1 MEPWTRSGYDMAS
14 RKTLNAKNLEALGAE
29 RLAELL
35 IEISRGNAAAQRR
48 LRLELAGAASPE
60 DMAQEIRRR
69 LTALARS
76 RSFVDWRQ
84 RKALVADLETQKQ
97 AIAQVATV
105 DAAEALD
112 LLWRF
117 LALANLIFGRCDD
130 SSGSLITVFQAACHD
145 LGGIANSA
153 NTAPNVLAEQAY
165 CALIENEYGQY
176 DGLIE
181 VLAPALGAT
190 GLDHLK
196 QLILKLS
203 QEPRQKPRAEDRKVI
218 GWGMGGPLYADDLAE
233 RHRSSVVR
241 LALEAIADAQ
251 GDVDAFIAQQGEKAR
266 RVPSVA
272 VEIARRLLAVGR
284 AEEAWAAI
292 NAVDQD
298 RLGRIPVEWEQT
310 RLEVLEALG
319 RVDEAQ
325 AFRWA
330 CFERSLNPE
339 HLRSYLKRL
348 PDFEDLEAE
357 ERAIAHALENPSVHH
372 ALGLL
377 VTWPALDQVAHLVLS
392 RADELN
398 GDFYEILAPAAAAL
412 EAKHPLAAT
421 VLRRAL
427 IDFALERNRTKRYQH
442 AARHLEECESLAD
455 GIEDFGRFETH
466 GAYVKR
472 LKAHHG
478 RKSSF
483 WSLVV

>member
-1 MEPWTRSGYDMAS
+1 MAS

-35 IEISRGNAAAQRR
+35 IEISRGNAAAQRS
-48 LRLELAGAASPE
+48 LRLELAGAASPG
-60 DMAQEIRRR
+60 DMAQEIRKR
-69 LTALARS
+69 LTAIARS
-76 RSFVDWRQ
+76 HAFVNWRQ

-117 LALANLIFGRCDD
+117 MALASSIFHRCDD
-130 SSGSLITVFQAACHD
+130 SSGSVITVFQAACRD
-145 LGGIANSA
+145 LGGIAIAA
-153 NTAPNVLAEQAY
+153 NAAPNVLAEQAY
-165 CALIENEYGQY
+165 RALIENEYGQY

-181 VLAPALGAT
+181 VLAPALGST

-241 LALEAIADAQ
+241 MALEAIADAQ
-251 GDVDAFIAQQGEKAR
+251 GDVDAFIAQQSEKAR
-266 RVPSVA
+266 GVPGVA
-272 VEIARRLLAVGR
+272 VEIARRLLAVDR

-292 NAVDQD
+292 EAVDQD
-298 RLGRIPVEWEQT
+298 RPGWISFEWEQT
-310 RLEVLEALG
+310 RIEVLDALG
-319 RVDEAQ
+319 RPDEAQ
-325 AFRWA
+325 AFRWV

-357 ERAIAHALENPSVHH
+357 ERAIARALENPSVHH
-372 ALGLL
+372 ALGFL
-377 VTWPALDQVAHLVLS
+377 VTWPALDQAARLVLA

-421 VLRRAL
+421 LLRRAL
-427 IDFALERNRTKRYQH
+427 IDFALERNRTKRFQH

-455 GIEDFGRFETH
+455 RIEDFGRFEAH
-466 GAYVKR
+466 EAYVNR
-472 LKAHHG
+472 LKAQHG

-483 WSLVV
+483 WSPVV

>member
-1 MEPWTRSGYDMAS
+1 MAS

-48 LRLELAGAASPE
+48 LRLELAGAASPA
-60 DMAQEIRRR
+60 DMAQEIRKR
-69 LTALARS
+69 LTAIARS

-105 DAAEALD
+105 DATEALD

-117 LALANLIFGRCDD
+117 LALANPIFGRCDD
-130 SSGSLITVFQAACHD
+130 SSGSVIAVFQAACRD

-153 NTAPNVLAEQAY
+153 NATPTVLAEQAY
-165 CALIENEYGQY
+165 RALIENEYGQY

-181 VLAPALGAT
+181 VLAPALGPT

-241 LALEAIADAQ
+241 IALEAIADAQ
-251 GDVDAFIAQQGEKAR
+251 GDVDAFIAQQSDKAR
-266 RVPSVA
+266 GVPSVA
-272 VEIARRLLAVGR
+272 VEIARRLLAASR
-284 AEEAWAAI
+284 IEDAWAAI

-298 RLGRIPVEWEQT
+298 RPGWISVEWEQT
-310 RLEVLEALG
+310 RIEVLEALG
-319 RVDEAQ
+319 RAGEAQ
-325 AFRWA
+325 AFRSA
-330 CFERSLNPE
+330 CFEHSLNPE
-339 HLRSYLKRL
+339 HLRSYLKHL

-357 ERAIAHALENPSVHH
+357 ERAISHALSHPSMHH
-372 ALGLL
+372 ALGFL
-377 VTWPALDQVAHLVLS
+377 VTWPALDQAAHLVLT

-427 IDFALERNRTKRYQH
+427 IDFALEQNRTKRYQH
-442 AARHLEECESLAD
+442 AVHHLEECENLA
-455 GIEDFGRFETH
+455 GQIEDFGRFEAH
-466 GAYVKR
+466 EAYVKR
-472 LKAHHG
+472 LKAQHG

>member
-1 MEPWTRSGYDMAS
+1 MAS

-35 IEISRGNAAAQRR
+35 IQISRGSAVAQRR
-48 LRLELAGAASPE
+48 LRLELAGAASPA
-60 DMAQEIRRR
+60 DMAQEIRKR

-97 AIAQVATV
+97 AIAQVAAV

-117 LALANLIFGRCDD
+117 MALAHPIFGRCDD
-130 SSGSLITVFQAACHD
+130 SSGSVIAVFQAACRD
-145 LGGIANSA
+145 LGGIATSA
-153 NTAPNVLAEQAY
+153 NAAPNVLAEQAY
-165 CALIENEYGQY
+165 RALIENEYGQY

-181 VLAPALGAT
+181 VLAPALGST
-190 GLDHLK
+190 GLNHLK

-241 LALEAIADAQ
+241 LALEAIADVQ

-292 NAVDQD
+292 DAVDQD
-298 RLGRIPVEWEQT
+298 RPGWIPFEWEQT
-310 RLEVLEALG
+310 RIEVLEALG
-319 RVDEAQ
+319 RADEAQ

-330 CFERSLNPE
+330 CFEHSLNPE

-357 ERAIAHALENPSVHH
+357 ERAIAHALEHPSVHH
-372 ALGLL
+372 ALGFL
-377 VTWPALDQVAHLVLS
+377 VTWPALDQTALLVLT

-412 EAKHPLAAT
+412 ETKHPLAAT

-442 AARHLEECESLAD
+442 AARHLEECENLAD
-455 GIEDFGRFETH
+455 RIEDFGRFEAH
-466 GAYVKR
+466 DVYMRR
-472 LKAHHG
+472 LKAQHG

>member
-1 MEPWTRSGYDMAS
+1 MAS
-14 RKTLNAKNLEALGAE
+14 KKTLNAKNLEALGAE

-48 LRLELAGAASPE
+48 LRLELAAAAGSAG
-60 DMAQEIRRR
+60 MAQEIRKR
-69 LTALARS
+69 LTAIARS
-76 RSFVDWRQ
+76 RSFVDWHQ
-84 RKALVADLETQKQ
+84 RKALVADLETQRQ
-97 AIAQVATV
+97 AIAQVAKV
-105 DAAEALD
+105 DAVEALD

-117 LALANLIFGRCDD
+117 MALASSIFHRCDD
-130 SSGSLITVFQAACHD
+130 SSGSVMTVFQAACCD
-145 LGGIANSA
+145 LGDIAKTA
-153 NTAPNVLAEQAY
+153 NVAPNVLAEQTY
-165 CALIENEYGQY
+165 RALIENEYGQY

-181 VLAPALGAT
+181 VLAPALGPI

-203 QEPRQKPRAEDRKVI
+203 QEPVPKPRAEDRKVI
-218 GWGMGGPLYADDLAE
+218 GWGSGGPLYADDLAE

-241 LALEAIADAQ
+241 LALEAVADAQ
-251 GDVDAFIAQQGEKAR
+251 GDVDAFIAQQSQKAR
-266 RVPSVA
+266 GVPSVA
-272 VEIARRLLAVGR
+272 VEIAQRLLAAGR
-284 AEEAWAAI
+284 TEEAWTAI

-298 RLGRIPVEWEQT
+298 RSGWIPIEWEQT
-310 RLEVLEALG
+310 RIEVLETLG
-319 RVDEAQ
+319 RADEAQ

-330 CFERSLNPE
+330 SFQRLLNPE
-339 HLRSYLKRL
+339 HLRAYLKRL

-357 ERAIAHALENPSVHH
+357 ERAIAHALDHPSVHQ
-372 ALGLL
+372 ALGFL
-377 VTWPALDQVAHLVLS
+377 VTWPALDQAARLVLT

-421 VLRRAL
+421 VLRRTL

-442 AARHLEECESLAD
+442 AARHLEECENLAD
-455 GIEDFGRFETH
+455 RIEDFGRFEDH
-466 GAYVKR
+466 DVYVR
-472 LKAHHG
+472 CLKAKHS

>member
-1 MEPWTRSGYDMAS
+1 MAS

-48 LRLELAGAASPE
+48 LRLELAGAASPA
-60 DMAQEIRRR
+60 DMVQEIRKR

-76 RSFVDWRQ
+76 RSFVDWHQ

-97 AIAQVATV
+97 AITQVAKA

-117 LALANLIFGRCDD
+117 MALANAIFARCDD
-130 SSGSLITVFQAACHD
+130 SSGSVMAVFQSACRNLGEIATAANAVH
-145 LGGIANSA
+145 I
-153 NTAPNVLAEQAY
+153 VLAEQAY
-165 CALIENEYGQY
+165 RALIENEYGQY
-176 DGLIE
+176 DGLIA

-203 QEPRQKPRAEDRKVI
+203 QEPRQKPRAEDRKVV
-218 GWGMGGPLYADDLAE
+218 GWGVGGPLYADDLAE

-241 LALEAIADAQ
+241 TALEAIADAQ
-251 GDVDAFIAQQGEKAR
+251 GDVDAFIAQQREKAR
-266 RVPSVA
+266 GVPSVA
-272 VEIARRLLAVGR
+272 VEIAQRLLAVGR

-292 NAVDQD
+292 NAIDQD
-298 RLGRIPVEWEQT
+298 RPGWIPVEWEQT
-310 RLEVLEALG
+310 RIEVLEALG
-319 RVDEAQ
+319 QTDEAQ

-330 CFERSLNPE
+330 CFERSLSPE

-357 ERAIAHALENPSVHH
+357 ERAIAHALSHPSVHH
-372 ALGLL
+372 ALGFL
-377 VTWPALDQVAHLVLS
+377 VTWPALDQAAHLVLT

-442 AARHLEECESLAD
+442 AARHLEECETLAD
-455 GIEDFGRFETH
+455 RIKDFGRFEAH
-466 GAYVKR
+466 EAYVRR
-472 LKAHHG
+472 LKAEHG

-483 WSLVV
+483 WSFVA

>member
-1 MEPWTRSGYDMAS
+1 MAS
-14 RKTLNAKNLEALGAE
+14 KKTLNAKNLEALGAE
-29 RLAELL
+29 RLTELL

-48 LRLELAGAASPE
+48 LRLELAGAASPA
-60 DMAQEIRRR
+60 DMAQEIRKR
-69 LTALARS
+69 LTAIARS
-76 RSFVDWRQ
+76 RSFVDWHH
-84 RKALVADLETQKQ
+84 RKALVADLETQRQ

-117 LALANLIFGRCDD
+117 LALANSVFGRCDD
-130 SSGSLITVFQAACHD
+130 SSGSVLAVFQAACRD
-145 LGGIANSA
+145 LGDIATSA
-153 NTAPNVLAEQAY
+153 NADPTVLAEQAY
-165 CALIENEYGQY
+165 RALIENEYGQY

-203 QEPRQKPRAEDRKVI
+203 QEPRQKPRAEDRQVV

-233 RHRSSVVR
+233 RHRSSVAR
-241 LALEAIADAQ
+241 MALEAIADAQ
-251 GDVDAFIAQQGEKAR
+251 GDVDAFITQQSEKAR
-266 RVPSVA
+266 GVPSVA
-272 VEIARRLLAVGR
+272 VEIAQRLLAAGR
-284 AEEAWAAI
+284 MEEAWTAI

-298 RLGRIPVEWEQT
+298 RSGWIPVEWEQT
-310 RLEVLEALG
+310 RIAVLEALG

-325 AFRWA
+325 AFRWT
-330 CFERSLNPE
+330 CFERSLSPE

-357 ERAIAHALENPSVHH
+357 ERAIAHALSHPSVHH
-372 ALGLL
+372 ALGFL
-377 VTWPALDQVAHLVLS
+377 VTWPALDQAAHLVLA

-398 GDFYEILAPAAAAL
+398 GDFYETLAPAAAAL

-442 AARHLEECESLAD
+442 AARHLEECENLAD
-455 GIEDFGRFETH
+455 QIQEFGRFEAH
-466 GAYVKR
+466 DVYVRR
-472 LKAHHG
+472 LRAQHG

-483 WSLVV
+483 WSLIS

>member
-1 MEPWTRSGYDMAS
+1 MAS

-48 LRLELAGAASPE
+48 LRLELAGAASPA
-60 DMAQEIRRR
+60 DMAQEIRKR
-69 LTALARS
+69 LTAIARS

-84 RKALVADLETQKQ
+84 RKALVADLETQRR
-97 AIAQVATV
+97 AISQVAKV

-117 LALANLIFGRCDD
+117 MALANPIFGRCDD
-130 SSGSLITVFQAACHD
+130 SSGSVIVVFQAACRD
-145 LGGIANSA
+145 LGDITNSA
-153 NTAPNVLAEQAY
+153 DAAPNLLAEQAY
-165 CALIENEYGQY
+165 RALIENEYGQY

-181 VLAPALGAT
+181 VLAPALGST

-203 QEPRQKPRAEDRKVI
+203 QEPRQKPRAEDRKVV
-218 GWGMGGPLYADDLAE
+218 GWGMGGASYADDLAE

-241 LALEAIADAQ
+241 MALEAIADAQ
-251 GDVDAFIAQQGEKAR
+251 GDVDAFIAQQSEKAR
-266 RVPSVA
+266 DVPSVA
-272 VEIARRLLAVGR
+272 VEIAQRLLAAGR
-284 AEEAWAAI
+284 ADEAWTAI
-292 NAVDQD
+292 NAIDQD
-298 RLGRIPVEWEQT
+298 RPGWIPVEWEQT
-310 RLEVLEALG
+310 RIEVLEALG
-319 RVDEAQ
+319 RADEAQ

-330 CFERSLNPE
+330 CFERSLHPE

-357 ERAIAHALENPSVHH
+357 ERAIAHALEHPSVHH
-372 ALGLL
+372 ALGFV
-377 VTWPALDQVAHLVLS
+377 VTWPALDQASHFVLS

-398 GDFYEILAPAAAAL
+398 GDFYEILAPAAAVL

-421 VLRRAL
+421 VIRRAL
-427 IDFALERNRTKRYQH
+427 IDFALEYNRTKRYQH
-442 AARHLEECESLAD
+442 AARHLEECENLA
-455 GIEDFGRFETH
+455 GRIEDFGRFEAH
-466 GAYVKR
+466 EAYVKR

-483 WSLVV
+483 WSLVM